1 MDRSWMYDRTFPRRK
16 GLKRRFTDGVEEFL
30 NIVRVSPM
38 VLLEGG
44 IICLMTGI
52 SMVFLVLLL
61 VVK

>member
-1 MDRSWMYDRTFPRRK
+1 
-16 GLKRRFTDGVEEFL
+16 
-30 NIVRVSPM
+30 VRVSPM